1 MKVLA
6 FDTCLDKT
14 YITLSNDDKII
25 KSEIIFSDGENY
37 HSAYLIS
44 TIVKVLKEAGL
55 EPKDIDMIATDI
67 GPGSFTG
74 IRACVTVARVL
85 AQQLNIKTA
94 GVSSLEILSNLLGD
108 NDLVALDARKNKA
121 YIYDNGVKGAIE
133 LEQVDELVKGRRV
146 ITDNSLKERL
156 SKNAEVVIHTRTGV
170 IRSEIIYPSL
180 QIIKPKQNGRSLNLY
195 IFSRLRSSG
204 NKNPIKIA
212 LQYAGRFLIIS

>member
-156 SKNAEVVIHTRTGV
+156 SKNAEVVISYQDG
-170 IRSEIIYPSL
+170 SYPLGDILSKL
-180 QIIKPKQNGRSLNLY
+180 ANNKTETEWAKLKPLY
-195 IFSRLRSSG
+195 IQPPPVFG
-204 NKNPIKIA
+204 K
-212 LQYAGRFLIIS
+212 

>member
-1 MKVLA
+1 MKILA

-14 YITLSNDDKII
+14 YITLNDDNKII

-44 TIVKVLKEAGL
+44 TIVKILKEADL

-85 AQQLNIKTA
+85 AQQLNIKA
-94 GVSSLEILSNLLGD
+94 IGVSSLEVLSNILGD

-121 YIYDNGVKGAIE
+121 YIFDGEIKGAID
-133 LEQVDELVKGRRV
+133 LEEVDKLVKGRRV
-146 ITDNSLKERL
+146 ITDNSLKERINQNAEMAISYQEGSYPLGDIL
-156 SKNAEVVIHTRTGV
+156 SKLALKKEETDWRK
-170 IRSEIIYPSL
+170 L
-180 QIIKPKQNGRSLNLY
+180 KPLY
-195 IFSRLRSSG
+195 IQPPPVFG
-204 NKNPIKIA
+204 K
-212 LQYAGRFLIIS
+212 